1 MLERLTVIS
10 KRVVSKININS
21 IESIKILLFK
31 FNTTELLCMIVLEV
45 V

>member
-21 IESIKILLFK
+21 IESIKIPLFK
-31 FNTTELLCMIVLEV
+31 FNTTELLCIIVLEV